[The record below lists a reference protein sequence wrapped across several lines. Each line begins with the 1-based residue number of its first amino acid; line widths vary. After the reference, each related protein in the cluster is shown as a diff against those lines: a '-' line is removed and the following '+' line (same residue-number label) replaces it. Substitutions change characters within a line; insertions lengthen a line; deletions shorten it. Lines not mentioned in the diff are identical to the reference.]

1 MRLVFIVPSSQWLLS
16 AGVRIRYKRLEP
28 FFNRNGC
35 SVKIIP
41 LQDLSDSDIH
51 DADVVVM
58 SKIFSHESIYIISLC
73 RALGVNVGIDL
84 FDDYFSDTTLS
95 VFRRFHDWLELVS
108 KTVDFAICSTD
119 RMKYIASE
127 FIEPR
132 LIHKINDTKDPD
144 ISFEETRTL
153 VTQKSNPSSDNKTL
167 NIIWFGIG
175 DNPYFN
181 VGIDDL
187 SRYSNALFQINKLT
201 PTINFTILTNERSLT
216 AENMTKI
223 ARLPIQSKIDI
234 WSETKETNYL
244 KDAHLAFMPVSHQNF
259 SIAKSSNRCLT
270 ALTFGCQILSNGF
283 DLYADFSDLIYCSS
297 REYIQDH
304 RNSALK
310 FNQNTMPIFERI
322 CNERYDCN
330 LEVYRFINFLES
342 RVFNSEFNQSLKFCL
357 VKTNPDSS
365 DSVSYLKETLFP
377 VIDGST
383 LAITAMSNFGIE
395 TYEDIPY
402 FVFANHAEDL
412 LLPKWRKYL
421 RYKYF
426 HESRSFFSD
435 ALCILSLD
443 YVENNIP
450 ASKVDLEILVTARY
464 TEKKSDKLLGLI
476 QRELHQSI
484 AHSSLQNAVK
494 FLFGYNNLF
503 YCDCHNKIQ
512 PFKAEL

>member
-1 MRLVFIVPSSQWLLS
+1 MKLVFIVPSSQWLLS

-28 FFNRNGC
+28 FFNGNGY
-35 SVKIIP
+35 SVRIIP

-51 DADVVVM
+51 DADVVVI

-73 RALGVNVGIDL
+73 RTLGVNVGIDL
-84 FDDYFSDTTLS
+84 FDDYFSDPKLT
-95 VFRRFHDWLELVS
+95 VFRRFQDWLELVS
-108 KTVDFAICSTD
+108 KTVDFIICSTD
-119 RMKYIASE
+119 RMKSIASD
-127 FIEPR
+127 FIDPG

-144 ISFEETRTL
+144 VSFEKTRAL
-153 VTQKSNPSSDNKTL
+153 VTQKNIPYSDNNTL
-167 NIIWFGIG
+167 NVIWFGIG

-201 PTINFTILTNERSLT
+201 PAINFTILTNQRSLT

-270 ALTFGCQILSNGF
+270 ALTFGCQVLSNGF
-283 DLYADFSDLIYCSS
+283 ELYADFSDLIYCSS
-297 REYIQDH
+297 REYIQDYK
-304 RNSALK
+304 NSALK
-310 FNQNTMPIFERI
+310 FNQTTMPVYERI

-330 LEVYRFINFLES
+330 LEVSRFINFLES
-342 RVFNSEFNQSLKFCL
+342 RIFNSQCNESLKFCL
-357 VKTNPDSS
+357 VKTNPGSS
-365 DSVSYLKETLFP
+365 DSISYLKETLFP

-395 TYEDIPY
+395 AYDHTPY
-402 FVFANHAEDL
+402 FVFSNHAEDL

-426 HESRSFFSD
+426 HESRNFSGD

-443 YVENNIP
+443 YVENNLP
-450 ASKVDLEILVTARY
+450 VFKDDLEILVTARY
-464 TEKKSDKLLGLI
+464 ADKKSDKLLGLI
-476 QRELHQSI
+476 QRELHQSM
-484 AHSSLQNAVK
+484 AHSSLQNVVK
-494 FLFGYNNLF
+494 FLFGCNNLF
-503 YCDCHNKIQ
+503 YSDCHNKIQ